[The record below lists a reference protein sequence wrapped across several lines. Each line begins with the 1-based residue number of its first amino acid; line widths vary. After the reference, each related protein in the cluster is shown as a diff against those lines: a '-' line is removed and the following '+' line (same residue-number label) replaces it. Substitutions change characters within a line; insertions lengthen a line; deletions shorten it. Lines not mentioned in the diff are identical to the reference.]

1 VDDGQGKPRDAE
13 RADLAARIRRVADQ
27 GRISAADRDIRL
39 RNVESAQSRSELDLM
54 ARDLDQLETTIAP
67 GAAAPV
73 PASSPQLGVP
83 STGVRVE
90 VNRRNVVIAVV
101 FVVAAVTGLGG
112 LVAFSARG
120 SHGSSD
126 SATVTDDGL
135 LDPVA
140 PSLASPS
147 VPSPDSSGPS
157 GTAAGSAYRLDVP
170 GIRWFLD
177 AYRTKFATTEV
188 VDLTMYDDYVVVQVP
203 QPGTHR
209 HTGLLYRPANGW
221 QDFGGVTADFPGS
234 KPVDLT
240 RLDVRALVRNIAKA
254 RESLNVDDVSQTYVI
269 VDYRPD
275 FDATANVDIHVANS
289 FGESGYLAT
298 TLDGSV
304 ERAFPYQ
311 S

>member
-1 VDDGQGKPRDAE
+1 MDDGQGKPRDAE

-27 GRISAADRDIRL
+27 GRISAADRNIRL
-39 RNVESAQSRSELDLM
+39 RNVDSAQSKSELDLM
-54 ARDLDQLETTIAP
+54 TRDLDQLETTVAP

-73 PASSPQLGVP
+73 PASSPELGVP

-101 FVVAAVTGLGG
+101 FVVAAVIGLGG
-112 LVAFSARG
+112 LVAFGARG

-126 SATVTDDGL
+126 GATMADDGL

-147 VPSPDSSGPS
+147 VPSSGSSGA
-157 GTAAGSAYRLDVP
+157 AAGSPYRLDVR

-240 RLDVRALVRNIAKA
+240 SLDVRALVRNIAKA
-254 RESLNVDDVSQTYVI
+254 RESLNVDDVTQTYVI

-275 FDATANVDIHVANS
+275 FDTTANVDIHVANS

-298 TLDGSV
+298 TLDGSL

>member
-1 VDDGQGKPRDAE
+1 MDDGQGKPRDAE

-27 GRISAADRDIRL
+27 GRISPADRDIRL
-39 RNVESAQSRSELDLM
+39 RNVDSAQSTSELDLM

-67 GAAAPV
+67 GGATPV
-73 PASSPQLGVP
+73 PSAPELGVP
-83 STGVRVE
+83 GSSGVRVE
-90 VNRRNVVIAVV
+90 VNRRNIVIAVV
-101 FVVAAVTGLGG
+101 FVLATVFGLGG
-112 LVAFSARG
+112 LVAFRAHGG
-120 SHGSSD
+120 SGSG
-126 SATVTDDGL
+126 AVTDDGL

-147 VPSPDSSGPS
+147 VSSPDPS
-157 GTAAGSAYRLDVP
+157 GTAAGSAYRLDGR

-177 AYRTKFATTEV
+177 AYRAKFGTTEV
-188 VDLTMYDDYVVVQVP
+188 VDLTMYDDYAVVQVP

-221 QDFGGVTADFPGS
+221 QDFGGVTANFPGS
-234 KPVDLT
+234 QPVDLT
-240 RLDVRALVRNIAKA
+240 RLDVAALVRNIAKA
-254 RESLNVDDVSQTYVI
+254 RESLNVDHVSQTYVV

-304 ERAFPYQ
+304 ERAFPFTP
-311 S
+311 

>member
-13 RADLAARIRRVADQ
+13 RADLADRIRRVADQ

-73 PASSPQLGVP
+73 PSAAAEVGVP

-101 FVVAAVTGLGG
+101 FVVVTVIGLGG
-112 LVAFSARG
+112 LVAFGARG
-120 SHGSSD
+120 GSD

-147 VPSPDSSGPS
+147 VSSSDPS
-157 GTAAGSAYRLDVP
+157 GTAAGSAYRLDVR

-177 AYRTKFATTEV
+177 AYRTKFSTTDV

-234 KPVDLT
+234 EPVDLT
-240 RLDVRALVRNIAKA
+240 ALDVPALVRNIAKA
-254 RESLNVDDVSQTYVI
+254 RESLNVEDVSQSYVI

-304 ERAFPYQ
+304 ERAFPYTP
-311 S
+311 